1 MLMHKA
7 YFIETLTNTSVGSGD
22 VSFGLVDSLIQKDPN
37 TFLPVF
43 HSSSVKGSLKEHMEN
58 NNLPKDLIKTIF
70 GEGKDNP
77 GQVKFYDARLL
88 TLPLRA
94 SKKVYYNCTSPSTI
108 ADYLEALETFCSNT
122 EVGELKKFVNGLNF
136 DGKDFIVFN
145 GEEGLEIEDYEEPK
159 VEVIR
164 DASKKELLK
173 RYLGVEAENTAI
185 FRDKVFKDICESSLP
200 VIARNKIGEV
210 GTSENLFYEEVLPRR
225 SRLWF
230 MLGFEGVLDTQFE
243 EKLTSDL
250 IQFGANYSIG
260 YGVTKISLIQPAAS
274 QPDTNKE
281 VADEPKKD

>member
-7 YFIETLTNTSVGSGD
+7 YFIETLTNTIVGSGD
-22 VSFGLVDSLIQKDPN
+22 VSFGMVDSLIQKDPN

-43 HSSSVKGSLKEHMEN
+43 NSSSVKGSLKEHMEN
-58 NNLPKDLIKTIF
+58 NNLPTGSLKTIF
-70 GEGKDNP
+70 GEGENNP

-108 ADYLEALETFCSNT
+108 TDYLETLETFCSIS
-122 EVGELKKFVNGLNF
+122 EVAGLKTFINGLDF
-136 DGKDFIVFN
+136 DGKDFMVFN
-145 GEEGLEIEDYEEPK
+145 GEEGLEIEDYEKPG
-159 VEVIR
+159 V
-164 DASKKELLK
+164 KKIDDENKKLLEK
-173 RYLGVEAENTAI
+173 YLGVKAENIAI
-185 FRDKVFKDICESSLP
+185 FRDEVFKDICESSLP
-200 VIARNKIGEV
+200 VIARNKIGED

-230 MLGFEGVLDTQFE
+230 MLGFEDVLDTQFE
-243 EKLTSDL
+243 GKLTSDL

-274 QPDTNKE
+274 QPDANKE
-281 VADEPKKD
+281 VADEQKKD

>member
-7 YFIETLTNTSVGSGD
+7 YFIETLTNTIVGSGD
-22 VSFGLVDSLIQKDPN
+22 VSFGMVDSLIQKDPN

-43 HSSSVKGSLKEHMEN
+43 NSSSVKGSLKEHMEN
-58 NNLPKDLIKTIF
+58 NNLPTGSLKTIF
-70 GEGKDNP
+70 GEGENNP

-108 ADYLEALETFCSNT
+108 TDYLETLETFCSIS
-122 EVGELKKFVNGLNF
+122 EVAGLKTFINGLDF
-136 DGKDFIVFN
+136 DGKDFMVFN
-145 GEEGLEIEDYEEPK
+145 GEEGLEIEDYEKPG
-159 VEVIR
+159 V
-164 DASKKELLK
+164 KKIDDENKKLLEK
-173 RYLGVEAENTAI
+173 YLGVKAENIAI
-185 FRDKVFKDICESSLP
+185 FRDEVFKDICESSLP
-200 VIARNKIGEV
+200 VIARNKIGED

-230 MLGFEGVLDTQFE
+230 MLGFEDKLDTQFE

-274 QPDTNKE
+274 QPDANKE
-281 VADEPKKD
+281 VADEQKKD